1 MRYLVI
7 IRPTRTGY
15 SADAPD
21 LPGCIAAART
31 SKGVRKLMAEAM
43 GLHLDAMRKSGD
55 KIPKPRKRVQ
65 LDADDFDD
73 DDICT
78 WIEVKEWVGGTRKRR
93 TAESVAG
100 ASG

>member
-1 MRYLVI
+1 MRYLVLI
-7 IRPTRTGY
+7 YRFKRSY
-15 SADAPD
+15 SAMAPD
-21 LPGCIAAART
+21 LPGCIAAAGT
-31 SKGVRKLMAEAM
+31 IDGVRKLMAEAM

-73 DDICT
+73 GDICT
-78 WIEVKEWVGGTRKRR
+78 WIEVKKLVGPTRKRR
-93 TAESVAG
+93 ITGAVAG

>member
-15 SADAPD
+15 SADSPD
-21 LPGCIAAART
+21 VPGCVAAART
-31 SKGVRKLMAEAM
+31 VNGVRKLMAEALC
-43 GLHLDAMRKSGD
+43 LHLGAMRKSGD

-65 LDADDFDD
+65 LDADDFED

-78 WIEVKEWVGGTRKRR
+78 WIEPKEIVSRTRQRRR
-93 TAESVAG
+93 TVAG